1 MAGGRSASIKSNG
14 LRTDLSSDIYL
25 EIENE
30 ADPMA
35 NFTVYVSLFLISGS
49 TFSSLGLK
57 PDMFTGRPEVAK
69 SLRIFFM

>member
-35 NFTVYVSLFLISGS
+35 NSTVQVSLFLISGS
-49 TFSSLGLK
+49 TFSSLGL
-57 PDMFTGRPEVAK
+57 
-69 SLRIFFM
+69 